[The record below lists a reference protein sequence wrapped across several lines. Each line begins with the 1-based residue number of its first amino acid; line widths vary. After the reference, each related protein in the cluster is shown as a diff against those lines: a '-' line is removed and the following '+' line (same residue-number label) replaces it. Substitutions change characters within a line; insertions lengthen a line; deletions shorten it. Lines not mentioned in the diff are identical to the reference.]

1 MARHPKSTT
10 SQTERSRSKF
20 PWVVPGMIRPKTEA
34 DQLFSDCLSVFYARF
49 YCPPDEALA
58 RFEALAEQGYLRRET
73 QGKMHGFAIAPN
85 GYRMVIARNGHGA

>member
-20 PWVVPGMIRPKTEA
+20 PWGVPGMIRPKATA
-34 DQLFSDCLSVFYARF
+34 DPLFSDCLSVFYARF

-58 RFEALAEQGYLRRET
+58 RFEAMVEQGYLRRET
-73 QGKMHGFAIAPN
+73 QGKMHGFAIAPRE
-85 GYRMVIARNGHGA
+85 YRMVIARNGYGT